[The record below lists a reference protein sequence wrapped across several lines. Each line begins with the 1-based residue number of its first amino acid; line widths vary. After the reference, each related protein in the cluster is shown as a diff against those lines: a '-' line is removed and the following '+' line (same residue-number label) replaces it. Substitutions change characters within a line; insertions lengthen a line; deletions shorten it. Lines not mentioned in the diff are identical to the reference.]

1 MPTTKRVI
9 ILTGATGYIGKR
21 LVEILLQEG
30 RQVVVLSRAPKSG
43 TATREIAWSL
53 GDRLPAEALT
63 QGVAPAEH
71 AVIHLA
77 HNWRDTSEDGEDERS
92 NLAGTRAL
100 LDSAHSVGIERFVF
114 VSSQS
119 SRQDAAN
126 IYGRLKWRIEQLLQ
140 QPGDV
145 AARVGLV
152 YGGSK
157 DAQYGLL
164 SKLTK
169 VAPVLPM
176 IDPWRE
182 VQPIHLDE
190 VCTGLLKLADG
201 SQTGWVGL
209 AGPRP
214 VRFGVVLQTLAREL
228 HGKRLPIVPI
238 PLRLALLA
246 CNISARI
253 PVGPTIDRE
262 RVLGLAGTRNM
273 ECAAQLAELGLEVR
287 SLENGLRGE
296 RENRRLLLA
305 EGRTL
310 LHYALG
316 RPPSSA
322 LIRRYVRALDLTGP
336 HSPLPISQLS
346 KRLPALVRLGEP
358 IGARSEAGRRLALAT
373 ALVEADPAS
382 EHLATS
388 STTRRLTGL
397 VGHVAVDVMIMPVRL
412 VRHLLSRRA

>member
-1 MPTTKRVI
+1 MPTTKRVL

-21 LVEILLQEG
+21 LVEILLQDG
-30 RQVVVLSRAPKSG
+30 REVVLLSRAPKPG
-43 TATREIAWSL
+43 AATREIAWSL
-53 GDRLPAEALT
+53 GDGVPAEAMSA
-63 QGVAPAEH
+63 GVAPAEH

-77 HNWRDTSEDGEDERS
+77 HNWRDTSEDGEDPRS

-100 LDSAHSVGIERFVF
+100 LESARALGIERFVF

-119 SRQDAAN
+119 AREDAAN
-126 IYGRLKWRIEQLLQ
+126 VYGRLKWRIEQLLQ
-140 QPGDV
+140 APGDV

-152 YGGSK
+152 YGGPK

-169 VAPVLPM
+169 LAPVLPM

-190 VCTGLLKLADG
+190 VCMGLLKLADG
-201 SQTGWVGL
+201 AQTGWVGL
-209 AGPRP
+209 AGPKP

-246 CNISARI
+246 CDVSARI

-273 ECAAQLAELGLEVR
+273 ECAAQLAELGLDVR
-287 SLENGLRGE
+287 SLEDGLRGE

-316 RPPSSA
+316 RQPNPA
-322 LIRRYVRALDLTGP
+322 LIRRYVRALGLTGA
-336 HSPLPISQLS
+336 HSPLPISKLS
-346 KRLPALVRLGEP
+346 KRMPALVRFGEP
-358 IGARSEAGRRLALAT
+358 LRTKSEAGRRLALA
-373 ALVEADPAS
+373 ASLADADPAS
-382 EHLATS
+382 EHMAGSGTA
-388 STTRRLTGL
+388 RRMTGL
-397 VGHVAVDVMIMPVRL
+397 LGHVAVDAMIMPVRL
-412 VRHLLSRRA
+412 VRHLLGR